1 MRFAMQA
8 IPVKEAVRHAKQS
21 LIELYADDPPK
32 ALALE
37 EIAFVRDGG
46 RDLWSVTLGFDR
58 TWAAPAADE
67 AGPALANP
75 GWFAQPVEHRIYKTV
90 FIDAATGE
98 FVKMDI
104 RQIQ

>member
-1 MRFAMQA
+1 MQA

-21 LIELYADDPPK
+21 LIELYEDDPPK

-37 EIAFVRDGG
+37 EIAFVRDGQ

-58 TWAAPAADE
+58 APAADE
-67 AGPALANP
+67 AASALTNP
-75 GWFAQPVEHRIYKTV
+75 NWLAQPVEHRVYKTV
-90 FIDAATGE
+90 FIDAATGA

-104 RQIQ
+104 RHIQ